1 MRLKTLGF
9 AEESNQ
15 ATIRNSRDSSAVP
28 YSFSFL
34 GAMISNGFRRADA
47 ADAGAGVLIGLLLP
61 LLCFVDITAADA
73 FVLPADHSS
82 NSCRTCISG
91 PLALPDPSA
100 WSSSTALPC
109 QLLGMNCRTP
119 TDFSFSFRGFARR
132 GGDTDIHRDGWGIA
146 FYEGRGLRTFHDP
159 DPASDSPI
167 AKFVSEYPV
176 LTLNMIAHI
185 RYGTEGKTE
194 LANVHP
200 FDRELWGIK

>member
-1 MRLKTLGF
+1 
-9 AEESNQ
+9 
-15 ATIRNSRDSSAVP
+15 
-28 YSFSFL
+28 
-34 GAMISNGFRRADA
+34 MISNGSRRADV
-47 ADAGAGVLIGLLLP
+47 ADAGTGVLFGLLLP
-61 LLCFVDITAADA
+61 LLCFVDITVVADA
-73 FVLPADHSS
+73 FLFS
-82 NSCRTCISG
+82 
-91 PLALPDPSA
+91 PLALPVPSA

-132 GGDTDIHRDGWGIA
+132 GGDTDVHRDGWGIA
-146 FYEGRGLRTFHDP
+146 FYEGRGLRSFHDP
-159 DPASDSPI
+159 DPAFNSPI

>member
-1 MRLKTLGF
+1 MTAPRNE
-9 AEESNQ
+9 AI
-15 ATIRNSRDSSAVP
+15 ATIAESPTEAEI
-28 YSFSFL
+28 
-34 GAMISNGFRRADA
+34 A
-47 ADAGAGVLIGLLLP
+47 
-61 LLCFVDITAADA
+61 
-73 FVLPADHSS
+73 
-82 NSCRTCISG
+82 
-91 PLALPDPSA
+91 PDVV
-100 WSSSTALPC
+100 SSSTALPC

-132 GGDTDIHRDGWGIA
+132 GGDTDVHRDGWGIA
-146 FYEGRGLRTFHDP
+146 FYEGRGLRSFHDP

-167 AKFVSEYPV
+167 AKFVSDYPV

>member
-1 MRLKTLGF
+1 
-9 AEESNQ
+9 
-15 ATIRNSRDSSAVP
+15 
-28 YSFSFL
+28 
-34 GAMISNGFRRADA
+34 MISNGFRRADA
-47 ADAGAGVLIGLLLP
+47 ADAGAVVLFGLLLP
-61 LLCFVDITAADA
+61 LLCFVDMTAVDA
-73 FVLPADHSS
+73 FLLPVPADKSHVPVVFLPAGHSS

-91 PLALPDPSA
+91 PLGLPVPSA

-132 GGDTDIHRDGWGIA
+132 GGDTDVHRDGWGIA
-146 FYEGRGLRTFHDP
+146 FYEGRGLRSFHDP